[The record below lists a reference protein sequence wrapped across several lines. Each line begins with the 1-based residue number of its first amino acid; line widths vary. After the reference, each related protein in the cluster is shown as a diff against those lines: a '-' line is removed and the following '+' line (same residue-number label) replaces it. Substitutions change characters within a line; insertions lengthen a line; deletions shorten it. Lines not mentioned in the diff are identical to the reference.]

1 MSADAL
7 PGAPKNFSAIIEVYA
22 VAFAAIFVGFAA
34 AQSGTNSG
42 ALPIPTSNIP
52 ECILTCVSQSAT
64 SAGCSGLADTNC
76 ICTSTDFLTAATT
89 CITTNCPDLATQAI
103 QLQSQLCEAGSPSGS
118 QSASATASASSTSRA
133 ASSTAT
139 APASSAS
146 VTSHA
151 SGSSHASSAISSAS
165 SVLGSLTSAA
175 ASATTSPNSAVGL
188 TTFNFAAAGVWA
200 MAALGGAVIAQF
212 AL

>member
-103 QLQSQLCEAGSPSGS
+103 QLQSQLCEAAPSGS

-200 MAALGGAVIAQF
+200 MAALGGAAIAQF

>member
-7 PGAPKNFSAIIEVYA
+7 PGAPKNFSTIIEVYT
-22 VAFAAIFVGFAA
+22 VALAAIFVGLAA
-34 AQSGTNSG
+34 AQSGTNSA

-52 ECILTCVSQSAT
+52 ECILTCVSQSAS

-89 CITTNCPDLATQAI
+89 CITSNCPDLASQAI
-103 QLQSQLCEAGSPSGS
+103 QLQSQLCEAAPSGS

-133 ASSTAT
+133 ATSTAT
-139 APASSAS
+139 VPASSAS

-151 SGSSHASSAISSAS
+151 SGSSHASSAINSAS

-188 TTFNFAAAGVWA
+188 TTFNFAATGVWA
-200 MAALGGAVIAQF
+200 MVVLGSAAIARI